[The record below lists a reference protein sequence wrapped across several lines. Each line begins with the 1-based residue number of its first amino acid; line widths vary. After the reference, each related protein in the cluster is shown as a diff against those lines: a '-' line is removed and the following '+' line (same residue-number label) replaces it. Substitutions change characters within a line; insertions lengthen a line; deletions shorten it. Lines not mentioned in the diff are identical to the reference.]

1 MIKASDLRPGKVI
14 NFEGNLFSVKDAQH
28 VAKGNKR
35 SYIQMKLKNFHTG
48 QIIDYRARVDEDFDA
63 PFVESKEYE
72 YLYYDGQDYVL
83 ADVNTYEQI
92 PVGEDMFGDQ
102 IQYLKDNERVQVDL
116 VDGKIVS
123 VQLPQIVEL
132 EVADTPPVVK
142 GATATNQSKE
152 AILQSGAKVK
162 VPPFIEN
169 GEMIRVDTRTGEYVE
184 RAK

>member
-14 NFEGNLFSVKDAQH
+14 YFDDNLYSVKDSQH

-48 QIIDYRARVDEDFDA
+48 QIIDYRARVDEDFEA
-63 PFVESKEYE
+63 PFMQSKEYE

-83 ADVNTYEQI
+83 ADTDTYEQV
-92 PVGEDMFGDQ
+92 PVNPEMFGDQ
-102 IQYLKDNERVQVDL
+102 LQFLKDNERVTCEL
-116 VDGKIVS
+116 VDGKIVT
-123 VQLPQIVEL
+123 VQLPQVVEL
-132 EVADTPPVVK
+132 EVTDAPPVVK
-142 GATATNQSKE
+142 GATATNQAKE
-152 AILQSGAKVK
+152 AIVQTGAKVK